1 MNKIAL
7 KVQQAFETRFGD
19 RPTHLI
25 KAPGRVNLIGEHTDY
40 NGGFVLPL
48 ALEEALWIAVRPRKD
63 QAVILHSL
71 DYDDSTEV
79 NLSKPQLH
87 LKGWHEY
94 LSGVIWVLQE
104 GNWHLSGW
112 EGVMSGNVPQGA
124 GLSSS
129 AALEIALIRAF
140 SEVSGISW
148 EPILSAKLAQ
158 RAESEW
164 VGVNCGIM
172 DQLISACGVSE
183 HALFIDCHSLEIQ
196 QVPLPHVLRVMS
208 LDTKPRRGLV
218 DSNYNERHSQCKEA
232 SEILGKSLLRDATM
246 FELDEQSAEMAP
258 LLYRRAKHV
267 ITENERVLQSVDAM
281 YANDHQHL
289 GRLMYDSHKSL
300 RDDFEVSN
308 SSLDAMVECAL
319 TAPGCLGARMTGGG
333 FGGCVVALIT
343 AEKEE
348 DFVNC
353 ISKCYSNKTNQDP
366 QIISCI
372 PADGASRIDPLT
384 DL

>member
-104 GNWHLSGW
+104 ENWHLNGW

-172 DQLISACGVSE
+172 DQLISACGVYG
-183 HALFIDCHSLEIQ
+183 HTLFIDCRNLNIQ
-196 QVPLPHVLRVMS
+196 QVPLPQGLRLMI
-208 LDTKPRRGLV
+208 LDTKTRRGLV
-218 DSNYNERHSQCKEA
+218 DSHYNERHSQCKEA
-232 SEILGKSLLRDATM
+232 STILGKSLLRDATI
-246 FELDEQSAEMAP
+246 FELDDQSTGMES

-267 ITENERVLQSVDAM
+267 ITENERVLHAVDAM
-281 YANDHQHL
+281 YSNDHYHL
-289 GRLMYDSHKSL
+289 GQLMYDSHKSL

-343 AEKEE
+343 AEKEK

>member
-19 RPTHLI
+19 SPTHLI

-48 ALEEALWIAVRPRKD
+48 GLEEALWIAVRPRKD

-104 GNWHLSGW
+104 ENWHLTGW

-140 SEVSGISW
+140 SEVS
-148 EPILSAKLAQ
+148 
-158 RAESEW
+158 
-164 VGVNCGIM
+164 
-172 DQLISACGVSE
+172 
-183 HALFIDCHSLEIQ
+183 
-196 QVPLPHVLRVMS
+196 
-208 LDTKPRRGLV
+208 
-218 DSNYNERHSQCKEA
+218 
-232 SEILGKSLLRDATM
+232 
-246 FELDEQSAEMAP
+246 
-258 LLYRRAKHV
+258 
-267 ITENERVLQSVDAM
+267 
-281 YANDHQHL
+281 
-289 GRLMYDSHKSL
+289 
-300 RDDFEVSN
+300 
-308 SSLDAMVECAL
+308 
-319 TAPGCLGARMTGGG
+319 
-333 FGGCVVALIT
+333 
-343 AEKEE
+343 
-348 DFVNC
+348 
-353 ISKCYSNKTNQDP
+353 
-366 QIISCI
+366 
-372 PADGASRIDPLT
+372 
-384 DL
+384 